1 MVLDYLRTIPNS
13 FILDGFPRNLNQS
26 KLFHQYYGVDVV
38 IHFKLPH
45 DILLKK
51 LTGRR
56 VCIDMPK
63 CPGNFNIA
71 DINEGDIVM
80 PSMSPKID
88 GICDLCGK
96 ELTQRPDDNEESIE
110 ERLKIYYDK
119 TGPIEQYFKD
129 SGLLLEYNIK
139 KGIDDVPDII
149 DKMNQFINRNRGNI

>member
-1 MVLDYLRTIPNS
+1 
-13 FILDGFPRNLNQS
+13 
-26 KLFHQYYGVDVV
+26 
-38 IHFKLPH
+38 
-45 DILLKK
+45 
-51 LTGRR
+51 
-56 VCIDMPK
+56 
-63 CPGNFNIA
+63 
-71 DINEGDIVM
+71 M